1 MINIKRE
8 SRSCFRK
15 NKGFSLI
22 ELLVVVAIIGILVA
36 VAIPTYSHY
45 KVDAAQS
52 SLTAS
57 LHSVG
62 KAFAACLALRSF
74 SNCNS
79 LSELKVSCPDCTK
92 ESTGRTAIPYCVE
105 ARLQAGG
112 EDHKACMSSSGGIPS
127 ITGNWD
133 SLCKDVIA
141 VYICDNDGFGFIPL
155 NPTVCSQIG
164 CLNPSA
170 IKPKNNQIKCNAN
183 IERAYHNCGDDNNPE
198 ARSRHSSFV
207 GNCDVN
213 TGLCS

>member
-1 MINIKRE
+1 MFNMNKKI
-8 SRSCFRK
+8 RSCFRK

-22 ELLVVVAIIGILVA
+22 ELLVVVEIIGILVA
-36 VAIPTYSHY
+36 VAIPTYNHY

-57 LHSVG
+57 LHSIG

-105 ARLQAGG
+105 AKLQAGG
-112 EDHKACMSSSGGIPS
+112 INHKACMSSSGGIPL

-133 SLCKDVIA
+133 SLCKNMSAD
-141 VYICDNDGFGFIPL
+141 YICNAAGNGY
-155 NPTVCSQIG
+155 NARSSCNQIG
-164 CLNPSA
+164 CSNPSESIPSGSCTA
-170 IKPKNNQIKCNAN
+170 AVTRKF
-183 IERAYHNCGDDNNPE
+183 RNCGDDNNPE
-198 ARSRHSSFV
+198 ARSTASSS
-207 GNCDVN
+207 GGSCDTT
-213 TGLCS
+213 TGLCSQ

>member
-1 MINIKRE
+1 MFNINKKV
-8 SRSCFRK
+8 RSCFRK

-36 VAIPTYSHY
+36 VAIPTYNHY

-105 ARLQAGG
+105 AKLQAGG
-112 EDHKACMSSSGGIPS
+112 IDHKACMSSSGGIPS
-127 ITGNWD
+127 VTGNWNG
-133 SLCKDVIA
+133 LCKNMSVT
-141 VYICDNDGFGFIPL
+141 Y
-155 NPTVCSQIG
+155 VCNATGNGYDPATTTCRNIG
-164 CLNPSA
+164 CNNPSQA
-170 IKPKNNQIKCNAN
+170 IPSIPGGVCTPNVGSLN
-183 IERAYHNCGDDNNPE
+183 HNCGDDNNPE
-198 ARSRHSSFV
+198 ARSTASNLNGS
-207 GNCDVN
+207 CDTT